1 MMMGKTGLVCS
12 INLQF
17 FVLDM
22 LHFIYMASKAHARH
36 CSLTITGNTKDPN
49 DDDALWKI
57 NYNADRTTDVVVNE
71 HFCRWEV
78 HTEKPSVAPSFSPSF
93 LPSLPPSGSPS
104 LAVSGNK
111 SDISIE
117 NDGQDSEPNIS
128 NDGILLSVFI
138 FTALDASLIITE
150 LSAIIIFTTQL
161 ATLWHSIKQS
171 KYSTIWRTQC
181 QADSISSPSLKANRP
196 SEV

>member
-1 MMMGKTGLVCS
+1 
-12 INLQF
+12 
-17 FVLDM
+17 M

-78 HTEKPSVAPSFSPSF
+78 HTEKPSVAPSSSPSF
-93 LPSLPPSGSPS
+93 LPSLPPSDSPS
-104 LAVSGNK
+104 LAVSDNK

-128 NDGILLSVFI
+128 NAGRHPLLSVFAFI
-138 FTALDASLIITE
+138 FTALDASLVITE

-181 QADSISSPSLKANRP
+181 QADSISSLSLKPNRP

>member
-1 MMMGKTGLVCS
+1 
-12 INLQF
+12 
-17 FVLDM
+17 M
-22 LHFIYMASKAHARH
+22 LHFIYMASKAHTRH

-78 HTEKPSVAPSFSPSF
+78 HTEKPSVAPSASPSF

-104 LAVSGNK
+104 LAVSDNK

-117 NDGQDSEPNIS
+117 NEGQDSEPNIS
-128 NDGILLSVFI
+128 NAG
-138 FTALDASLIITE
+138 
-150 LSAIIIFTTQL
+150 
-161 ATLWHSIKQS
+161 WHPPFCLCLFLQP
-171 KYSTIWRTQC
+171 STRP
-181 QADSISSPSLKANRP
+181 SSSPSSQPSLSSRP
-196 SEV
+196 SLRPSGTPSSSPSTQPSGAPSAEPTLSLS

>member
-1 MMMGKTGLVCS
+1 
-12 INLQF
+12 
-17 FVLDM
+17 
-22 LHFIYMASKAHARH
+22 MASQTHTFH
-36 CSLTITGNTKDPN
+36 FSMTITGNTKDPN

-78 HTEKPSVAPSFSPSF
+78 HTEKPSVAPSSSPSF
-93 LPSLPPSGSPS
+93 LPSLRPSDSPS
-104 LAVSGNK
+104 LAVSDYV

-117 NDGQDSEPNIS
+117 NKGQDSEPYIS
-128 NDGILLSVFI
+128 NAGRHPLFCLCFI
-138 FTALDASLIITE
+138 FTALDASLIITK

-171 KYSTIWRTQC
+171 KYS
-181 QADSISSPSLKANRP
+181 ISVQVLALTDRVESSKIIELISTYLRFNLD
-196 SEV
+196 

>member
-1 MMMGKTGLVCS
+1 
-12 INLQF
+12 
-17 FVLDM
+17 M

-78 HTEKPSVAPSFSPSF
+78 HTEKPSVAPSSSPSF
-93 LPSLPPSGSPS
+93 LPSLRPSDSPS
-104 LAVSGNK
+104 LAVSDNM

-117 NDGQDSEPNIS
+117 NEGQDSEPNIS
-128 NDGILLSVFI
+128 NAGILLSVFVY
-138 FTALDASLIITE
+138 FHSPRRVPHHRRALSHHYLHDPACDP
-150 LSAIIIFTTQL
+150 L
-161 ATLWHSIKQS
+161 ALH
-171 KYSTIWRTQC
+171 
-181 QADSISSPSLKANRP
+181 QAVQVLNHLAHLVPSRLYLRPSLNPNRP
-196 SEV
+196 SGV